1 MYKNT
6 INKSIPCYN
15 EDNDEPSYQL
25 RFGGSDGDVS
35 SWKMCC
41 IYEKAK
47 IVIIYCLPMNIDA
60 GVPFSTI
67 RTRMIIVI
75 VYRRVRVRR

>member
-25 RFGGSDGDVS
+25 RFGESDGDVS

-47 IVIIYCLPMNIDA
+47 DCHHLLFALEYRCWYTVFHNQDKNDNRYCL
-60 GVPFSTI
+60 SESKS
-67 RTRMIIVI
+67 
-75 VYRRVRVRR
+75 